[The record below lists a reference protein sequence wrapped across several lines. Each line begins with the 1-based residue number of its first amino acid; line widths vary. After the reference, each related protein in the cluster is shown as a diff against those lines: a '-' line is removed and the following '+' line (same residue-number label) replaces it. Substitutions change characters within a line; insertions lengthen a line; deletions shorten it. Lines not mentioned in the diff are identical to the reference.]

1 MRTPQLPRMFSSGR
15 ARRRLRVAS
24 RMMSVALVLALST
37 MGLVLS
43 GTTASAATFQA
54 SQKNIAFNPP
64 TLNIAAGDTVTWIND
79 ETDGTT
85 HSVVDTADGI
95 NSPDMPP
102 GATFSY
108 TFTAAGTYN
117 ITCRFHPAM
126 SQTITVGGGAPP
138 PTTTTA
144 PPTTTTTAPPTT
156 TTAPPPTTTTGGT
169 TTAPPTTTGSS
180 TPTGSPT
187 TSTSTGPGG
196 LPVGVGPVPISYQL
210 TDNNGSWFDDHI
222 NLFGNH
228 SLTVAELPRINVA
241 NLASVLGQLNL
252 GNLPLIG
259 NGALSG
265 NDLINAVNGNLSKLT
280 GLVPGSALNLGNLG
294 VNLGQLLGL
303 DKLKTAIGQVLP
315 AGDPRIAQSDSIVDK
330 FSQAVAA
337 LPADQPISLNSLPI
351 GVDLEGLLK
360 DLQAWASHD
369 ITLPVTVNFNI
380 AAPAT
385 QAAHTVTS
393 LIWPDGAKGFPFDQ
407 GGAWVGTNSVQLT
420 TPGLYAFTCKIHPY
434 MLSAIVVDDPLTPGL
449 DFGQKLHINERALDV
464 PSTADQVFQLVEK
477 FFNITSTGNWMHY
490 SDTQSQVWDPQFPPA
505 PILTYDG
512 NGTPQLIPDLDLYL
526 KQKFNTP
533 RVLPALTQR
542 PATPGVGEVWVD
554 TEMEMTK
561 SKDKPGTATRVDVSN
576 WSVTRKVAL
585 PNVDMNNPHNMWTDQ
600 NEQYIYQTEW
610 FNDKLDVFD
619 RNTGAFVR
627 QITVG
632 PDPSHVM
639 TRTDTGQVEVALN
652 AGGAMMELSPGAT
665 QIDRRIPTQGPDER
679 IAHPHAFWITGDGKI
694 LVTPNVNLYDAS
706 TINVPQGSFY
716 HDQTGELPIATGFT
730 PDGKKAYE
738 ADFLSG
744 QVSCISI
751 SSPTATDCVN
761 DDGTKVHNK
770 LIDLWA
776 NYDPVKGA
784 SGDWGG
790 LSIQIPVSPD
800 GSTVL
805 VANTLTN
812 NVTVIDAHTDKV
824 VKYLPCDSGCHGI
837 NFGAKLGGGY
847 YGYVSSKFSN
857 AMEVIN
863 IDGNPADAAVV
874 GKFTLDETA
883 STATD
888 DPTVAFNGYGGMGVL
903 PVPIAYEGWVEQAPS
918 NAVNDQLTC
927 QQRHP
932 VTYATACK

>member
-1 MRTPQLPRMFSSGR
+1 MRSPHLPRMLSGR
-15 ARRRLRVAS
+15 ARRRRGTVS
-24 RMMSVALVLALST
+24 RIMSVALVAALST

-54 SQKNIAFNPP
+54 TQKNIAFNPAS
-64 TLNIAAGDTVTWIND
+64 LSIAVGDTVTWTND

-85 HSVVDTADGI
+85 HSVVDSADGI

-102 GATFSY
+102 GSTFSF
-108 TFTAAGTYN
+108 TFGSAGTYN

-126 SQTITVGGGAPP
+126 FQTITVGSS
-138 PTTTTA
+138 T

-156 TTAPPPTTTTGGT
+156 TT
-169 TTAPPTTTGSS
+169 TTAPPTTT
-180 TPTGSPT
+180 TTVPPT
-187 TSTSTGPGG
+187 TTTTTTTVPPTTTTGTQTGTTPPATSNTNPGG
-196 LPVGVGPVPISYQL
+196 LPIGVGPVPISYQL
-210 TDNNGSWFDDHI
+210 TDDNGHWFDSHL
-222 NLFGNH
+222 NLFGNQ
-228 SLTVAELPRINVA
+228 SLTVAELPRVNVA
-241 NLASVLGQLNL
+241 NLSSILGQLNL

-265 NDLINAVNGNLSKLT
+265 NDLISAVNGNLSKLVNLAPT
-280 GLVPGSALNLGNLG
+280 SGLNLGGLG
-294 VNLGQLLGL
+294 VDLSQLLGM
-303 DKLKTAIGQVLP
+303 DKLKTAIGQALP
-315 AGDPRIAQSDSIVDK
+315 FGDPRIAQANGIIDRFD
-330 FSQAVAA
+330 QAIAG
-337 LPADQPISLNSLPI
+337 LPANQPVSLSSLPV
-351 GVDLEGLLK
+351 GVDLQGLLK
-360 DLQAWASHD
+360 DLQAWTSHD
-369 ITLPVTVNFNI
+369 ITLPVTANFNI

-385 QAAHTVTS
+385 QGSHTVTS
-393 LIWPDGAKGFPFDQ
+393 LIWPDGAKGFPFDE
-407 GGAWVGTNSVQLT
+407 GGAFVGTTSVQLT
-420 TPGLYAFTCKIHPY
+420 QPGLYAFACKIHPY

-449 DFGQKLHINERALDV
+449 DFGQKLHINERGLDV

-477 FFNITSTGNWMHY
+477 FFNITTPTNWQHF
-490 SDTQSQVWDPQFPPA
+490 SDTQPQTWDPQFPPA

-512 NGTPQLIPDLDLYL
+512 NGVPQLIPDLDLYL

-533 RVLPALTQR
+533 RTLPALTQR

-554 TEMEMTK
+554 TEMEKTK
-561 SKDKPGTATRVDVSN
+561 SKDKPGTATKVDVTN
-576 WSVTRKVAL
+576 WSIARKVAL
-585 PNVDMNNPHNMWTDQ
+585 PSVDMNNPHNMWTDPD
-600 NEQYIYQTEW
+600 EQYIYQTEW

-665 QIDRRIPTQGPDER
+665 KIDRRIPTQGPDEK
-679 IAHPHAFWITGDGKI
+679 IAHPHAFWISGDGKI
-694 LVTPNVNLYDAS
+694 LLTPNVNLYNAT
-706 TINVPQGSFY
+706 TIDVPGGTFR
-716 HDQTGELPIATGFT
+716 HDHTGELPIATGFT
-730 PDGKKAYE
+730 PDGKKAYQ

-751 SSPTATDCVN
+751 TSATATDCVN
-761 DDGTKVHNK
+761 DDGTKVHSK
-770 LIDLWA
+770 EIDLWA
-776 NYDPVKGA
+776 NYDPIKGP

-800 GSTVL
+800 GSSVL

-812 NVTVIDAHTDKV
+812 NITVIDPKTDKV

-857 AMEVIN
+857 AMEVVN
-863 IDGNPADAAVV
+863 IDPNPANDAVV

-903 PVPIAYEGWVEQAPS
+903 PIPIAYEGWVEKAPS

-932 VTYATACK
+932 VTFATDCK